1 MQIPSLLFPNEETLA
16 FFLEHR
22 QKVSCLALNKFEI
35 EESSKVID
43 LEVAER
49 IQLVSGDKS
58 GLLVF
63 YSLYSKSALRVIK
76 FDMGIIASCFT
87 PKNQLLVSLSEKDKV
102 QFKSKI
108 VVIEGDKRS
117 EIMPSRFQRL
127 LLDIFF
133 TKQHCS
139 YLRRRLSPNL
149 KPRTSTNS

>member
-1 MQIPSLLFPNEETLA
+1 M
-16 FFLEHR
+16 
-22 QKVSCLALNKFEI
+22 NKFEI

-76 FDMGIIASCFT
+76 FEMGIIACGFT
-87 PKNQLLVSLSEKDKV
+87 PKNQLLVSLSEKDKG

-117 EIMPSRFQRL
+117 EIMSSRSKGYSWIFSSQNNTVL
-127 LLDIFF
+127 ISEEGLVQILSLELAPILSQNVLD
-133 TKQHCS
+133 
-139 YLRRRLSPNL
+139 SPNQ
-149 KPRTSTNS
+149 RIVAAT